1 MDLLQN
7 ILYGLVGV
15 TMLYTLF
22 LELRRCLTMMQQN
35 SYRPE
40 RYRRWLKQSND
51 TSAIYRLMA
60 LVVLFLAMFPLLAG
74 DSIGMFFILLT
85 ALYNGVRISRIK
97 YKKPLVFTP
106 RAQRIMG
113 VMVTLSL
120 ALMVA
125 VFFLFNGFET
135 PAHGIYLITIT
146 ALGCFCG
153 SHILAVVSVWV
164 LTPVEKYINNRYIND
179 ARRILRSM
187 PDLKVVGITGS
198 YGKTSTKHYLHRI
211 LSEHFETLMTPGS
224 YNTTMGVV
232 RTVREMMKPYTEV
245 FIAEMGAKQPGDI
258 KEIADLV
265 LPQISVVTAVGPQH
279 LETFKSIE
287 RVADTKFEIVDA
299 LPEGGVAVI
308 NDDFPEIAKRQ
319 LRDDIEVERYG
330 RNAPWHFTDV
340 EYHRDGT
347 TFTLH
352 GPKLPAEGLTLK
364 TRLVGECNVSNLT
377 AAVIVALELG
387 VPVEKIKF
395 AVEQIDQ
402 VEHRL
407 SLKRTPGGIT
417 IIDDAF
423 NSNPHGSTM
432 ALEVLKAMDGGKR
445 ILVTPGMVELGEK
458 QYELNKEF
466 GRLAA
471 SSADVV
477 IIVNELNRA
486 AIAEG
491 LAEGDM
497 PQENIHPVANF
508 KEAQTLLQ
516 GIMQAGDTVLY
527 ENDLPDTFK

>member
-1 MDLLQN
+1 MNLLQN
-7 ILYGLVGV
+7 ILYGLVAV

-35 SYRPE
+35 SYRIE
-40 RYRRWLKQSND
+40 RYRRWLSQSGD
-51 TSAIYRLMA
+51 TCTISRLLAI
-60 LVVLFLAMFPLLAG
+60 VVLFLSMFPLLAG
-74 DSIGMFFILLT
+74 DNIGMLLILLT
-85 ALYNGVRISRIK
+85 ALYNGVKIARIK

-106 RAQRIMG
+106 RAQRILAVMALLALG
-113 VMVTLSL
+113 VM
-120 ALMVA
+120 AA
-125 VFFLFNGFET
+125 VFFLFNGLET
-135 PAHGIYLITIT
+135 ISHGIYLIAI
-146 ALGCFCG
+146 ASLGCFCG
-153 SHILAVVSVWV
+153 SHILAVCAVF
-164 LTPVEKYINNRYIND
+164 LLKPVEKHINNKYIND

-198 YGKTSTKHYLHRI
+198 YGKTSTKHYLYRI

-279 LETFKSIE
+279 LETFKSID

-299 LPEGGVAVI
+299 LPAGGVAIV
-308 NDDFPEIAKRQ
+308 NNDFPEIAKRQ
-319 LRDDIEVERYG
+319 IREDIDVERYG
-330 RNAPWHFTDV
+330 RNAPWHFSDV
-340 EYHRDGT
+340 VYHRDGT

-352 GPKLPAEGLTLK
+352 GPELPAEGLALK
-364 TRLVGECNVSNLT
+364 TRLVGECNVSNLA
-377 AAVIVALELG
+377 AAVIVALKLG
-387 VPVEKIKF
+387 VPVDKIKF

-407 SLKRTPGGIT
+407 SLKRTPAGIT

-458 QYELNKEF
+458 QFELNKEF

-471 SSADVV
+471 TSADVV
-477 IIVNELNRA
+477 IIVNELNRE
-486 AIAEG
+486 AITEG
-491 LAEGDM
+491 LAEGGM
-497 PQENIHPVANF
+497 PQEGIHPVANF
-508 KEAQTLLQ
+508 KEAQALLQ
-516 GIMQAGDTVLY
+516 GMMQRGDTVLY